1 MNELLALTV
10 HAFSFSYP
18 FSHKILLV
26 MLFVF
31 TAQATLFDRAK
42 ASVPGFQVLPLRQ
55 FGSWGPE
62 IATKLDPQKDTYVM
76 VCAKF

>member
-10 HAFSFSYP
+10 HAFSFS
-18 FSHKILLV
+18 HNILLV

-31 TAQATLFDRAK
+31 TAQTTLFDRAQ
-42 ASVPGFQVLPLRQ
+42 ASVPSFQVLPLRQ